1 MNVDVVP
8 VMILSSVRRG
18 ERCTPA
24 RHIEATERESRYGV
38 YIYVFIYVLR
48 NIYRQDSG
56 EEIVIYMP
64 PHVARD
70 GTEEYAAPS
79 SAYVRW

>member
-1 MNVDVVP
+1 VN
-8 VMILSSVRRG
+8 G
-18 ERCTPA
+18 A
-24 RHIEATERESRYGV
+24 RLHGTSKRQKERESRYGV

-56 EEIVIYMP
+56 EEIAIYML

>member
-1 MNVDVVP
+1 MVHDCTAHR
-8 VMILSSVRRG
+8 S
-18 ERCTPA
+18 ERE
-24 RHIEATERESRYGV
+24 RERERESRYGV

-56 EEIVIYMP
+56 EEIVIYIL

>member
-18 ERCTPA
+18 ERCTTA
-24 RHIEATERESRYGV
+24 RHIEATEREREQVRCV
-38 YIYVFIYVLR
+38 YLRMYVLH

-56 EEIVIYMP
+56 EEIVIC
-64 PHVARD
+64 
-70 GTEEYAAPS
+70 AAACS
-79 SAYVRW
+79 